1 MYKAL
6 FFLLFFSISSPA
18 QIRGT
23 VVNETQQAVSYVNI
37 WVEDE
42 NNGTTADVNGD
53 FTIFEKNPEKV
64 LVFSALG
71 YETKKVKGTEAAKVV
86 LKQRPLQLQEVVI
99 TGKKSNKTTTV
110 GDYKKGGINHFF
122 SSGKNPWIVAR
133 YFPFDK
139 NSAQTPY
146 LKELMIMTDS
156 EVDPA
161 TFILHFYEVGE
172 DGSPGKD
179 LTDKNL
185 IIEAAK
191 GKQNTVVKLDGYDL
205 EIGKKG
211 IFVAV
216 EWLIIDENKYD
227 FKTDVKDTAS
237 GSYTVSNFSGT
248 RYEPRIG
255 IIPSEESTSWRFT
268 MGRWSRFDKPIQSGI
283 GKYNNKFNELAIKL
297 TLTN

>member
-6 FFLLFFSISSPA
+6 FFLLFLSISSPA

-23 VVNETQQAVSYVNI
+23 VVNETQQPVSYVNI

-71 YETKKVKGTEAAKVV
+71 YETTKVKGTEAAKVV

-133 YFPFDK
+133 YFPFDA
-139 NSAQTPY
+139 NSAKTPY

-161 TFILHFYEVGE
+161 TFLLHFYDVAE

-191 GKQNTVVKLDGYDL
+191 GKQNTVVQLDGYNL
-205 EIGKKG
+205 EIRKEGL
-211 IFVAV
+211 FVAV
-216 EWLIIDENKYD
+216 EWLIIDGNKYD
-227 FKTDVKDTAS
+227 FKTDVKDAAS

-255 IIPSEESTSWRFT
+255 TIPSEESTSWRFT

>member
-139 NSAQTPY
+139 NSAKTPY

>member
-1 MYKAL
+1 MGKIL
-6 FFLLFFSISSPA
+6 FLLLFLSISSTA
-18 QIRGT
+18 QIRGI
-23 VVNETQQAVSYVNI
+23 VVNETGQPVAYVNI
-37 WVEDE
+37 WVENE

-71 YETKKVKGTEAAKVV
+71 YETAKVKGSEAAKVV

-99 TGKKSNKTTTV
+99 AGKKGNKTTTI
-110 GDYKKGGINHFF
+110 GDYKKGGISHFF

-133 YFPFDK
+133 YFPFDE
-139 NSAQTPY
+139 NSVQAPY
-146 LKELMIMTDS
+146 IKELMIMTDS

-161 TFILHFYEVGE
+161 TFILHFYDVTE

-185 IIEAAK
+185 IIEAEK
-191 GKQNTVVKLDGYDL
+191 GKQNTVVKLDGYNL

-216 EWLIIDENKYD
+216 EWLIIDGNKYD
-227 FKTDVKDTAS
+227 FKTDVKDAAS
-237 GSYTVSNFSGT
+237 GSYTVTNFSGT

-255 IIPSEESTSWRFT
+255 TIPSETSTSWRFT

-283 GKYNNKFNELAIKL
+283 KKYNNKFNELAIKL

>member
-6 FFLLFFSISSPA
+6 FFLLFLSISSPA
-18 QIRGT
+18 QIRGI
-23 VVNETQQAVSYVNI
+23 VVDESQQPVPYVNI
-37 WVEDE
+37 WVENE

-53 FTIFEKNPEKV
+53 FTIFEKNTEKV

-71 YETKKVKGTEAAKVV
+71 YETAKQKGTEAAKVV
-86 LKQRPLQLQEVVI
+86 LKQRPLQLQEVMI
-99 TGKKSNKTTTV
+99 AGKKGNKTITV

-133 YFPFDK
+133 YFPFDA
-139 NSAQTPY
+139 NSAKTPY
-146 LKELMIMTDS
+146 IKELTIMTDS

-161 TFILHFYEVGE
+161 KFILHFYEVAE

-179 LTDKNL
+179 LTGKIL
-185 IIEAAK
+185 LIEAAK

-205 EIGKKG
+205 EIGKNG

-216 EWLIIDENKYD
+216 EWLIIDENKYE
-227 FKTDVKDTAS
+227 FKMASNDAAS

-255 IIPSEESTSWRFT
+255 TIPSEESTSWRFT

>member
-122 SSGKNPWIVAR
+122 SSGK
-133 YFPFDK
+133 
-139 NSAQTPY
+139 
-146 LKELMIMTDS
+146 
-156 EVDPA
+156 
-161 TFILHFYEVGE
+161 
-172 DGSPGKD
+172 
-179 LTDKNL
+179 
-185 IIEAAK
+185 
-191 GKQNTVVKLDGYDL
+191 TV
-205 EIGKKG
+205 
-211 IFVAV
+211 
-216 EWLIIDENKYD
+216 
-227 FKTDVKDTAS
+227 
-237 GSYTVSNFSGT
+237 SYTH
-248 RYEPRIG
+248 
-255 IIPSEESTSWRFT
+255 
-268 MGRWSRFDKPIQSGI
+268 
-283 GKYNNKFNELAIKL
+283 L
-297 TLTN
+297 TLPTKA